1 MQKIKLC
8 LSYLD
13 ACLSVWTAIWSQI
26 NTCVQ
31 PVLSWVDFNNHMDG
45 STHLHGNITDILQVR
60 GVIHSHR
67 HCGLQ
72 SQWCQTMEFIFAYYL
87 FKRSKKWIL
96 LLLSWFHRMRW
107 MPNWAACMFHLSVCV
122 CVCVHVAC
130 ACVHACVC
138 ACEHGV
144 CVCMRAWCVCGV
156 CVWGGG
162 GGGGGGGG
170 MCAYLSVCVCVIV
183 CIMLYV
189 ASQNQKPICS

>member
-72 SQWCQTMEFIFAYYL
+72 SQWCQTTEFIFAYYL

-96 LLLSWFHRMRW
+96 LLLSWFRRMRW
-107 MPNWAACMFHLSVCV
+107 MPNWAACTFHLSVCV
-122 CVCVHVAC
+122 CVCVC
-130 ACVHACVC
+130 ACGVCVC
-138 ACEHGV
+138 ACV
-144 CVCMRAWCVCGV
+144 CVCMWAWCVCVHASMV
-156 CVWGGG
+156 CVWCVCGGG
-162 GGGGGGGG
+162 GRGG

-189 ASQNQKPICS
+189 ASQNQKPTCS